1 MSSRLKPCPF
11 CGATPTERHTVTAGG
26 YRLIAITCPGC
37 KAWGPLVEIDY
48 ETGDERSIAP
58 AVAAWN
64 SRPDTS
70 EEGAGE

>member
-1 MSSRLKPCPF
+1 
-11 CGATPTERHTVTAGG
+11 VTAGG